1 MKIKKIFKNFSIH
14 VDPKDDQFFKKIS
27 DWWNP
32 TGGMRTL
39 HSYNELRIK
48 YIKSQMRNLGL
59 IENEKSYLPFTKY
72 SFLDIGC
79 GGGLL
84 CESLARLGGK
94 VTGIDSNINSYEIA
108 SNHLNKYKGKES
120 QFMKEH
126 LSYFN
131 GSTDD
136 YKKEHKD
143 SNFDIVTAM
152 EVIEHVNS
160 PSLFLKDINELVKPG
175 GYLFL
180 STINKNL
187 LSYIL
192 AIKLGEDL
200 TGIIPKG
207 THEWEKFITIDDMN
221 DMLNSNGFTLKDVE
235 GVYYNPVTENMGFTS
250 NTSINYIL
258 VAKKHI

>member
-1 MKIKKIFKNFSIH
+1 MKIKNNLRKFSIH
-14 VDPKDDQFFKKIS
+14 VDKKDDLFFKKIN

-48 YIKSQMRNLGL
+48 YIKQNMQNLGL
-59 IENEKSYLPFTKY
+59 IDDDHYLPFTKY
-72 SFLDIGC
+72 KFLDIGC

-94 VTGIDSNINSYEIA
+94 VTGIDSNSKSYEIA
-108 SNHLNKYKGKES
+108 NSHLDKYKGKEAL
-120 QFMKEH
+120 FMKDR
-126 LSYFN
+126 LTYFN

-136 YKKEHKD
+136 YITLGKD
-143 SNFDIVTAM
+143 KDFDIITAM

-160 PSLFLKDINELVKPG
+160 PSLFLKDIYSLLKPG
-175 GYLFL
+175 GYLFI

-187 LSYIL
+187 LSYMIT
-192 AIKLGEDL
+192 IKIAEDL

-207 THEWEKFITIDDMN
+207 THEWEKFITVEDMEQLLGEN
-221 DMLNSNGFTLKDVE
+221 EFTMMDVQ
-235 GVYYNPVTENMGFTS
+235 GVYYNVLTENMGFIS
-250 NTSINYIL
+250 NTSLNYIL
-258 VAKKHI
+258 VSKKNI